1 VIKQLQYLGKTE
13 HGIFAQSLFGSAGAF
28 EKTAGAPPFADL
40 ETGDEL
46 RKAIS
51 GINKNDRTKFCYVLV
66 NALAAGEFFGS
77 NINADYFPWNALAHE
92 GDDYGY
98 KTFLKAHAFSHH
110 KNKDPERAFGT
121 PIASLLNPR
130 MKRVEL
136 IIKLDRE
143 KAKLEGADGI
153 ISRIDAGEFPDVS
166 MGCKVPFDIC
176 SICGNHS
183 KTKDDYCKCMRPDP
197 EDRDKMGPNK
207 ILKDGRRVCVLNTL
221 PRFFDISFV
230 FIGADKTAKVM
241 AKLASVNGLWVPT
254 GPIILSADAGFKF
267 YEGLGM
273 QKVAF
278 KNEDIV
284 SGGLADKK
292 KASDFD
298 PKSLKKGTKVEK
310 EHTNSSA
317 LAKEIASDHLTEDAK
332 YYDKLQQMEKEGA
345 HRKLSEILKDIP
357 AGTFSM
363 KRLSGI
369 EKKEP
374 TISKKKLKKMSAHP
388 LSAVLGA
395 TSSMGFVLKPE
406 EFQQLVLLRM
416 GEEGLADQLHRDN
429 QVFQKVS
436 SFHHTDIEFTKE
448 AVAEVLPILED
459 MVKERTAFGESF
471 VLRSMQGE
479 ESAKNPLPTPSP
491 VKHSLLDKISAA
503 YNGYR
508 RSLMLKMSQAS
519 EMVQND
525 PKLREAVL
533 GDGLV
538 NMFSKTASRT
548 QIVSSDSMSYLM
560 GVHFSD
566 RSLLSNTAMV
576 DAIAASNKDLLND
589 GEFSAQGF

>member
-1 VIKQLQYLGKTE
+1 VIKHLQYLGKTE
-13 HGIFAQSLFGSAGAF
+13 HGVFAQALFGSAGAF

-51 GINKNDRTKFCYVLV
+51 GINKQDKEKFCYVLV

-110 KNKDPERAFGT
+110 KNKDPERAFGV

-153 ISRIDAGEFPDVS
+153 INRIDAGEFPDVS

-197 EDRDKMGPNK
+197 EDRERMGPNK

-254 GPIILSADAGFKF
+254 GPVILSADAGFKF
-267 YEGLGM
+267 YEGIGM

-278 KNEDIV
+278 KNEDII

-298 PKSLKKGTKVEK
+298 PKALKKGTKVEM
-310 EHTNSSA
+310 EHTNSKTF
-317 LAKEIASDHLTEDAK
+317 AKEIASDHLTEDSK
-332 YYDKLQQMEKEGA
+332 YYDKLQKMEKEGSQN
-345 HRKLSEILKDIP
+345 KLSEILKDIP

-363 KRLSGI
+363 KRLPGM

-374 TISKKKLKKMSAHP
+374 TISKKKLEKLSSYP
-388 LSAVLGA
+388 LSAALGA
-395 TSSMGFVLKPE
+395 TSAMGFVLKPE
-406 EFQQLVLLRM
+406 EFQHLVLMKM
-416 GEEGLADQLHRDN
+416 GEVELADHLHRDGL
-429 QVFQKVS
+429 VFRKVA
-436 SFHHTDIEFTKE
+436 SFHHTDVEFVKE
-448 AVAEVLPILED
+448 AVDGTLPLLQD

-471 VLRSMQGE
+471 ILRSMHSE
-479 ESAKNPLPTPSP
+479 ESMKNPLPTPSP
-491 VKHSLLDKISAA
+491 VEHSLLDKISAA

-508 RSLMLKMSQAS
+508 RSMMMKMSQAA
-519 EMVQND
+519 EMVQSD

-548 QIVSSDSMSYLM
+548 QVVTHDSMSYLM
-560 GVHFSD
+560 GAHFSD
-566 RSLLSNTAMV
+566 RSLLSNAST
-576 DAIAASNKDLLND
+576 AIAASNKDLLNN